1 MRQAKVKAH
10 HPTTL
15 LALIAFGVLV
25 AGLLALV
32 SAKPAWGA
40 SRTFEPAPNSPFA
53 VGSTPT
59 TVTNADF
66 NADGKMDLAAQN
78 SGSNTVSVRLGN
90 GDGTFQAKPDVAV
103 GSGPTSVISADLNE
117 DGNADLATANWSSR
131 TVSVLLGKGDGTFDP
146 KQDFAAGSNPSSV
159 ISEDFNDDSYT
170 DLAVANF
177 TSSNVSVLLGQDL
190 DGDGKA
196 DGTFRSGGNFSI
208 DLPCGGTC
216 IPAAAGPNQ
225 VVTADFNGDT
235 RPDLATANMGSCGF
249 FCTPGGVSVLLG
261 FGNGTFQDA
270 RLAMSNTTI
279 YSIDASDSGDIAAAK
294 YDSNVVSI
302 LRSNGNG
309 TFSPGPQLPVGTN
322 PSAVTSE
329 DLDANG
335 VEDLA
340 VSNSHGRHRLSTK
353 RGHRRCPHDQRGSRL
368 LGSDGSG
375 HARFQYLHAEEAEL
389 FHHGCGHG
397 DLRFQYQ

>member
-1 MRQAKVKAH
+1 MLR
-10 HPTTL
+10 
-15 LALIAFGVLV
+15 
-25 AGLLALV
+25 
-32 SAKPAWGA
+32 
-40 SRTFEPAPNSPFA
+40 
-53 VGSTPT
+53 
-59 TVTNADF
+59 
-66 NADGKMDLAAQN
+66 
-78 SGSNTVSVRLGN
+78 GN
-90 GDGTFQAKPDVAV
+90 GDGTFQAKQDFPV
-103 GSGPTSVISADLNE
+103 GAAPTSAISADFN
-117 DGNADLATANWSSR
+117 
-131 TVSVLLGKGDGTFDP
+131 GDSH
-146 KQDFAAGSNPSSV
+146 A
-159 ISEDFNDDSYT
+159 
-170 DLAVANF
+170 DLAVANY
-177 TSSNVSVLLGQDL
+177 SSSSVSVLLGQDS
-190 DGDGKA
+190 DGDGKG
-196 DGTFRSGGNFSI
+196 DGAFRSAGNFSV
-208 DLPCGGTC
+208 DLPCGGIC
-216 IPAAAGPNQ
+216 IPATAGPNQ
-225 VVTADFNGDT
+225 VITADFNGDT
-235 RPDLATANMGSCGF
+235 KADLATANAGSCGF